1 MDEQNQNGQDQFSN
15 FIDELIGGRA
25 NGMDPDTL
33 AEMKKS
39 IAAEVDDALNRA
51 VLARLPDEALEE
63 IENYVDTNEDQEGL
77 AALILEK
84 ASEANLDLNVI
95 TMDTLLQF
103 KALYTGEVLADD
115 LDEDIDSLE
124 DEEVESTSE
133 EGEA

>member
-1 MDEQNQNGQDQFSN
+1 
-15 FIDELIGGRA
+15 
-25 NGMDPDTL
+25 TL